1 VFTIHVPPLRELG
14 ADKLLLLDHFR
25 EFYARQINRKKFE
38 LASAAQLLWENYP
51 YPGNTREL
59 RNITIRLI
67 TKYPGLTVDA
77 EQLAAELDLPQ
88 HTTQETDTDPQ
99 SIARLVLQQP
109 NNFNLDNFLQEQTS
123 HYINAAMELTR
134 NNMSEAAKLLGI
146 NRTTLYS
153 RMEALQKYHKTS
165 PNTGAG
171 QSRNDSRTLGN

>member
-1 VFTIHVPPLRELG
+1 LRELG
-14 ADKLLLLDHFR
+14 ADKLRLLNHFR
-25 EFYARQINRKKFE
+25 DFYARQISRRKFD
-38 LASAAQLLWENYP
+38 LNPAAQQLWDNYA

-67 TKYPGLTVDA
+67 TKYPGLTVNA
-77 EQLAAELDLPQ
+77 EQLAAELDLPERATHQ
-88 HTTQETDTDPQ
+88 ADTDPQ
-99 SIARLVLQQP
+99 ALARQVLQQAH
-109 NNFNLDNFLQEQTS
+109 NFNLDNFLQEQTS

-165 PNTGAG
+165 PGTGTG
-171 QSRNDSRTLGN
+171 QALNDS